1 MLSRL
6 VAALLAVAF
15 AASAQSLTV
24 KQLFSFI
31 QSSVQI
37 KQTDREVAGY
47 LSKVKLSEKLDDRT
61 LEDMQALGIGPKT
74 MAALR
79 SLRDQSQSLTSAAPV
94 VEVKTVPKPPPSSE
108 EQGAILDE
116 VRDYA
121 LNYSKTLPD
130 YICTLVVRRYAA
142 PAPGGRYS
150 RPGRRDDD
158 PSYQLQNTLTVKLS
172 YFEQKEDYKLILINN
187 SPSQMDYNKV
197 GGTRSSGDFGS
208 LLRMVF
214 EPAAEARFEWDH
226 WGLLRK
232 RPTYVFAYHITQERN
247 QWHVTSGEGTD
258 IQDTIPAVRGLI
270 YVDQETKQVLR
281 ITLVAVDLPPTF
293 PVKEASDQLDYDYQD
308 VGGQQFL
315 LPLSNKVLINSA
327 DVWTKNL
334 NEYHLYHK
342 YTSESAIQ
350 FDVTDTP
357 APLPDD
363 KGNEAPQK

>member
-1 MLSRL
+1 MSGMPYRL
-6 VAALLAVAF
+6 VAALFVVALAAP
-15 AASAQSLTV
+15 AQSLTV

-47 LSKVKLSEKLDDRT
+47 LAKVKLSEKLDDRT
-61 LEDMQALGIGPKT
+61 VEQLQALGIGPKT
-74 MAALR
+74 VAALR
-79 SLRDQSQSLTSAAPV
+79 ALRDRSENLAAAAPV
-94 VEVKTVPKPPPSSE
+94 VQVKTVPKPPPSSE
-108 EQGAILDE
+108 EQAQIIDE

-121 LNYSKTLPD
+121 LNYSKNLPD

-142 PAPGGRYS
+142 PLPGSKYAVQ
-150 RPGRRDDD
+150 RDSE
-158 PSYQLQNTLTVKLS
+158 PSWRLQNTLTVKLS
-172 YFEQKEDYKLILINN
+172 YFNQKEDYKLILIDN
-187 SPSQMDYNKV
+187 SPTQLDYNKV

-214 EPAAEARFEWDH
+214 EPETEAHFEWDH
-226 WGLLRK
+226 WGLLRS
-232 RPTYVFAYHITQERN
+232 RPTYVFAYHVSQERN
-247 QWHVTSGEGTD
+247 QWHVTAD
-258 IQDTIPAVRGLI
+258 HADTIPAVKGLV

-281 ITLVAVDLPPTF
+281 ISLVAVDLPADF
-293 PVKEASDQLDYDYQD
+293 PVQEASDQLDYDYQD

-315 LPLSNKVLINSA
+315 LPLRNKVLINSPEYLTRN
-327 DVWTKNL
+327 D

-342 YTSESAIQ
+342 YSADSAIQ

-363 KGNEAPQK
+363 KVNEAPPPK